1 MLKRKSAQTGQILR
15 CAIDW
20 RKILCRVCIEH
31 KGCKPLNK
39 SGQAVLNKDFV
50 EENEDNTVVSGAY
63 DKGNAHDAR
72 RRRTVRRRDNRA

>member
-1 MLKRKSAQTGQILR
+1 MLKLKSVQTGQILR
-15 CAIDW
+15 YTIDW
-20 RKILCRVCIEH
+20 RKILCKAVQAQD
-31 KGCKPLNK
+31 CKPLKK
-39 SGQAVLNKDFV
+39 SGQAVLNKDFI